1 MHLLTRSNPHFCHFK
16 KVRFRCDQN
25 FLSIHKKWKSPIRT
39 VNGKKL
45 KFQHNY
51 TFSIMP
57 DKRNLIA
64 MERRDPFVIKIKYVY
79 AIKRLINETI
89 LNGNL
94 KWNFDIVYFIA

>member
-1 MHLLTRSNPHFCHFK
+1 
-16 KVRFRCDQN
+16 
-25 FLSIHKKWKSPIRT
+25 
-39 VNGKKL
+39 
-45 KFQHNY
+45 
-51 TFSIMP
+51 MP

-94 KWNFDIVYFIA
+94 KWNFDMVYFIA